1 MKPRLLAGDWL
12 RSPSQAK
19 RLSSHIAP
27 RHGGA
32 NGSQTGRAVVPTDVR
47 YGWARPLGATGMGMA
62 GEKPKAPGDTRAG
75 ARKQRADTS
84 LDAGFDRFIERQ
96 LTRLYGDI
104 LNEPL
109 PEDIERLLNQV
120 PSGSEPDG
128 EEKGS

>member
-1 MKPRLLAGDWL
+1 MKPKRLPAEWL
-12 RSPSQAK
+12 RLPGQAK

-27 RHGGA
+27 RNSGA
-32 NGSQTGRAVVPTDVR
+32 NGSQMGRAVVPTDVW

-62 GEKPKAPGDTRAG
+62 GEKPKAPGDARAG
-75 ARKQRADTS
+75 ARKHRADTS

-96 LTRLYGDI
+96 LTRMYGDI

-120 PSGSEPDG
+120 PSGSLPDG